1 MRLGMESTHAAHLL
15 YKPIAEACRISIYCP
30 RGRARGSVYKS
41 TSPARS
47 QTPKNFAQ
55 YGQGKEELREAQQG
69 DWSCESVLKLV
80 NSTPKQG
87 AAAEL
92 FRQQAE
98 HDKVLLRA
106 DRFAVCTYCRRKFDM
121 GNQDGKIQSY
131 LEAGN
136 SKEDHSWACST
147 EPQRPVLLPVIA
159 KGRKAKKV
167 GTRKGESQTRRRV
180 YSGDESCSTYVSVE
194 EGKKRRSLRGLSE
207 NLVGQLPNRHWNVTS
222 VVLGKPDKPE
232 GDLME
237 DSRNFESDTD
247 ICSEL
252 SDYDNEQLFGYG
264 MPYYSSSYQEN
275 ISESTAT
282 CLSSYTCY
290 GSSPACIRTPLRSG
304 SIGKAFTSP
313 ANQPQLPAKGGE
325 SSRQDSGIR
334 VVAKVQEVKSV
345 LHQVGR
351 NDARETP
358 ELIGTWEEN
367 VASVYSSCVPVRL
380 MANEDVCTVLLPDSE
395 ENISSKVL
403 KMGETTSS
411 NFGRHLKEVGREGKM
426 SEQVSLENLDVFFD
440 HQGTVPVETMTVGV
454 QYQLKGFASSSSEK
468 DVKCTALPVQ
478 VRFDNIFN
486 QSLPVATT
494 SHNASLTA
502 PSLWLSRLPSPP
514 SPQLDHSIL
523 PLFQTQLQENST
535 QTCAATLW
543 STNTDTLQFH
553 TQACNKT
560 ENRTPLG
567 GKDLPLNQDY
577 PDIEVSL
584 LAACRDQSCFKKSDD
599 ADHELLTE
607 NHLEFSRSRRPDHL
621 DIIKI
626 TVGEEGVLHD
636 TQNWDSEA
644 TSDNEDRTPGKLQ
657 AVWPPPKPKDEEE
670 KIGLKY
676 TEAEH
681 QAALL
686 QLKRECKEEV
696 EQLHKEFEL
705 KIFEVRG
712 EHGESIAKL
721 EEEIQRLKQELDNSV
736 YRARGEVKDTCVSTE
751 DDMPPKT
758 FRNVCIQTDRETF
771 LKTPEDENKVV
782 HTSQTVPKKLKP
794 ESLNL
799 GLKSEQE
806 QVPPDPSN
814 HLKQTSLLPPPPAPP
829 PPPPLAPF
837 HSGLAPP
844 PPPPPL
850 PGAPPPPPPA
860 PPLPGAAPPP
870 PPPPLP
876 GFEAPPPP
884 PLPGTGPPPPPPM
897 SGFAGFGFGLMSE
910 KAPRKPAVEPS
921 CPMKPLYWTRIQVK
935 DSSESSVWGSL
946 EEPRIQDTKEF
957 EDLFSKA
964 AVQQKKKPL
973 SESYEKKAKAKK
985 IIKLLDG
992 KRSQTV
998 GILISSL
1005 HLEMKDIQQAVLNV
1019 DNSFVDLETIEALY
1033 ENRAQSDELEKIRKF
1048 YETSKEEELKLVDKP
1063 EQFLYEL
1070 SQIPDFAHRAHCII
1084 FQSAFM
1090 EGLSA
1095 VRRKV
1100 ENVERVCKG
1109 LLESCVKDILGLILA
1124 FGNYMNGGNRTRGQA
1139 DGFGLE
1145 ILPKLKDVKSRENRI
1160 SLVDYV
1166 VAYYLR
1172 HMDKNAG
1179 TELSTFPL
1187 PEPQDLFL
1195 AGQVKFEDL
1204 TKDLKK
1210 LSRDLDACEKEVKLV
1225 CQNSSNEH
1233 LQPFKEKMEDFVLSA
1248 RREHHAEDE
1257 HLKSSQK
1264 SFDSLVIYFSLK
1276 PKSGEKDITPNYVFM
1291 MWYEFCSDFKT
1302 IWKLE
1307 SKVIF
1312 KERIKEAQD
1321 SVNKLTAEKKIETK
1335 KTNPNSLKERLRQKE
1350 ASVTAS

>member
-1 MRLGMESTHAAHLL
+1 MITLLDSFLNLNLKMDTTSTLADSTDAMG
-15 YKPIAEACRISIYCP
+15 AQNVEAKFTGNPQSIFKKFSTMF
-30 RGRARGSVYKS
+30 ARGGADKAEDSAQTGTTAVLMSFRTLPESLNGDSQDGNLNKNLDPRVNSHSEMQPETPLTPAFHVDDSGESDLVRVTLVQTTSDTESDEDENSDLIMPSNVPTDSHS
-41 TSPARS
+41 TSYENTDRNGA
-47 QTPKNFAQ
+47 NMFA
-55 YGQGKEELREAQQG
+55 GTHLNHNDADTFVTSVDIALPVSEMELKISLKKADDAIPVGEEETSSPGVDGREG
-69 DWSCESVLKLV
+69 KLV
-80 NSTPKQG
+80 KDPFVVNTAFSVPANIANVPLTTSVTHSD
-87 AAAEL
+87 AEL
-92 FRQQAE
+92 G
-98 HDKVLLRA
+98 D
-106 DRFAVCTYCRRKFDM
+106 
-121 GNQDGKIQSY
+121 
-131 LEAGN
+131 
-136 SKEDHSWACST
+136 T
-147 EPQRPVLLPVIA
+147 E
-159 KGRKAKKV
+159 
-167 GTRKGESQTRRRV
+167 
-180 YSGDESCSTYVSVE
+180 
-194 EGKKRRSLRGLSE
+194 GLSE
-207 NLVGQLPNRHWNVTS
+207 NGT
-222 VVLGKPDKPE
+222 
-232 GDLME
+232 GDIWL
-237 DSRNFESDTD
+237 ESDSNTEDDGKSKLHELMGEVLAKQLHGDENED
-247 ICSEL
+247 IPFIDDLVQHSDSFAMADVENL
-252 SDYDNEQLFGYG
+252 SSVTTKKEEDFHRFSPLTKSDVAWDNEDGLTNGK
-264 MPYYSSSYQEN
+264 
-275 ISESTAT
+275 ISEEKTEFQNTLQDVQPIGSDQSLA
-282 CLSSYTCY
+282 LSPTTPDTPVKFPHRSI
-290 GSSPACIRTPLRSG
+290 SPQLGTPEDKG
-304 SIGKAFTSP
+304 F
-313 ANQPQLPAKGGE
+313 QLPALFSGLRVLKKGATGE
-325 SSRQDSGIR
+325 D
-334 VVAKVQEVKSV
+334 
-345 LHQVGR
+345 
-351 NDARETP
+351 RETIAEIKSRDSDLALLSLKKTVNKVRTTP
-358 ELIGTWEEN
+358 EGLLQKQEQRSNREPKNIFLGHLSQLFNLEKKDVPDEEN
-367 VASVYSSCVPVRL
+367 GQTYNK
-380 MANEDVCTVLLPDSE
+380 MENDEANVDTVS
-395 ENISSKVL
+395 
-403 KMGETTSS
+403 
-411 NFGRHLKEVGREGKM
+411 
-426 SEQVSLENLDVFFD
+426 
-440 HQGTVPVETMTVGV
+440 PVEESTPQSM
-454 QYQLKGFASSSSEK
+454 E
-468 DVKCTALPVQ
+468 TA
-478 VRFDNIFN
+478 FDAFK
-486 QSLPVATT
+486 SFFTPKP
-494 SHNASLTA
+494 HK
-502 PSLWLSRLPSPP
+502 R
-514 SPQLDHSIL
+514 
-523 PLFQTQLQENST
+523 
-535 QTCAATLW
+535 
-543 STNTDTLQFH
+543 
-553 TQACNKT
+553 NKT
-560 ENRTPLG
+560 DGLDLDAVKKKLKND
-567 GKDLPLNQDY
+567 KDALKAIFEKSKSRNPS
-577 PDIEVSL
+577 IE
-584 LAACRDQSCFKKSDD
+584 RGSDD
-599 ADHELLTE
+599 K
-607 NHLEFSRSRRPDHL
+607 S
-621 DIIKI
+621 
-626 TVGEEGVLHD
+626 
-636 TQNWDSEA
+636 SEA

-712 EHGESIAKL
+712 EHGENIAKL
-721 EEEIQRLKQELDNSV
+721 DEEIQRLKQELDNSV

-799 GLKSEQE
+799 GLKTEQE

-814 HLKQTSLLPPPPAPP
+814 HLKQTSLLLPPPAPP

-844 PPPPPL
+844 PPPPPPPL

-860 PPLPGAAPPP
+860 PPLPGGAPPP

-884 PLPGTGPPPPPPM
+884 PLPGIGPPPPPPM

-935 DSSESSVWGSL
+935 DNSESSVWGSL

-985 IIKLLDG
+985 IVKLLDG

-1172 HMDKNAG
+1172 HMDENAG

-1233 LQPFKEKMEDFVLSA
+1233 LQPFKEKMENFILSA
-1248 RREHHAEDE
+1248 RRERHAEDE

-1264 SFDSLVIYFSLK
+1264 SFDNLVVYFSLK

-1291 MWYEFCSDFKT
+1291 LWYEFCSDFKT
-1302 IWKLE
+1302 IWKQE

>member
-1 MRLGMESTHAAHLL
+1 ETPLPPAFHVDDTGESDLVRVTLVQTTSDTESDEDENSDLIMPNNVPADSH
-15 YKPIAEACRISIYCP
+15 
-30 RGRARGSVYKS
+30 S
-41 TSPARS
+41 TSYEN
-47 QTPKNFAQ
+47 T
-55 YGQGKEELREAQQG
+55 
-69 DWSCESVLKLV
+69 
-80 NSTPKQG
+80 
-87 AAAEL
+87 
-92 FRQQAE
+92 
-98 HDKVLLRA
+98 
-106 DRFAVCTYCRRKFDM
+106 
-121 GNQDGKIQSY
+121 DGKGANIFAGTHLNHNDDVQPDGSDQSIA
-131 LEAGN
+131 LSPTTPDTPVKSPHRSVSPQLGTP
-136 SKEDHSWACST
+136 EDKS
-147 EPQRPVLLPVIA
+147 
-159 KGRKAKKV
+159 
-167 GTRKGESQTRRRV
+167 
-180 YSGDESCSTYVSVE
+180 
-194 EGKKRRSLRGLSE
+194 
-207 NLVGQLPNRHWNVTS
+207 
-222 VVLGKPDKPE
+222 
-232 GDLME
+232 
-237 DSRNFESDTD
+237 F
-247 ICSEL
+247 
-252 SDYDNEQLFGYG
+252 
-264 MPYYSSSYQEN
+264 
-275 ISESTAT
+275 
-282 CLSSYTCY
+282 
-290 GSSPACIRTPLRSG
+290 
-304 SIGKAFTSP
+304 
-313 ANQPQLPAKGGE
+313 QLPALFSGLRVLKKGATGE
-325 SSRQDSGIR
+325 DRETIAEIKSRDSDLALLSLKKT
-334 VVAKVQEVKSV
+334 VNKVRTTPEALLQKQEQRKSTPQSIETAFDAFKSFFTPKPHKRNKTDGLDLDAVKKKLKNDKDALKAIFEKSKSRSPSIERGSDDKSV
-345 LHQVGR
+345 
-351 NDARETP
+351 
-358 ELIGTWEEN
+358 
-367 VASVYSSCVPVRL
+367 S
-380 MANEDVCTVLLPDSE
+380 
-395 ENISSKVL
+395 
-403 KMGETTSS
+403 
-411 NFGRHLKEVGREGKM
+411 
-426 SEQVSLENLDVFFD
+426 
-440 HQGTVPVETMTVGV
+440 
-454 QYQLKGFASSSSEK
+454 
-468 DVKCTALPVQ
+468 
-478 VRFDNIFN
+478 
-486 QSLPVATT
+486 
-494 SHNASLTA
+494 
-502 PSLWLSRLPSPP
+502 
-514 SPQLDHSIL
+514 
-523 PLFQTQLQENST
+523 
-535 QTCAATLW
+535 
-543 STNTDTLQFH
+543 
-553 TQACNKT
+553 
-560 ENRTPLG
+560 
-567 GKDLPLNQDY
+567 
-577 PDIEVSL
+577 
-584 LAACRDQSCFKKSDD
+584 
-599 ADHELLTE
+599 
-607 NHLEFSRSRRPDHL
+607 
-621 DIIKI
+621 
-626 TVGEEGVLHD
+626 
-636 TQNWDSEA
+636 

-1210 LSRDLDACEKEVKLV
+1210 LSRDLDGKIYTCFGTFES
-1225 CQNSSNEH
+1225 CMSYS
-1233 LQPFKEKMEDFVLSA
+1233 MYI
-1248 RREHHAEDE
+1248 
-1257 HLKSSQK
+1257 LKKIS
-1264 SFDSLVIYFSLK
+1264 
-1276 PKSGEKDITPNYVFM
+1276 TFM
-1291 MWYEFCSDFKT
+1291 MY
-1302 IWKLE
+1302 
-1307 SKVIF
+1307 KVQLLMMF
-1312 KERIKEAQD
+1312 VMSAK
-1321 SVNKLTAEKKIETK
+1321 
-1335 KTNPNSLKERLRQKE
+1335 
-1350 ASVTAS
+1350 

>member
-1 MRLGMESTHAAHLL
+1 MESTHAAHLL

-147 EPQRPVLLPVIA
+147 EPQRPVLLDVQPDSSLGSGWA
-159 KGRKAKKV
+159 TQGH
-167 GTRKGESQTRRRV
+167 SQSCPEATPLISCVLRV
-180 YSGDESCSTYVSVE
+180 
-194 EGKKRRSLRGLSE
+194 
-207 NLVGQLPNRHWNVTS
+207 
-222 VVLGKPDKPE
+222 VVLLKDEP
-232 GDLME
+232 
-237 DSRNFESDTD
+237 
-247 ICSEL
+247 
-252 SDYDNEQLFGYG
+252 
-264 MPYYSSSYQEN
+264 
-275 ISESTAT
+275 
-282 CLSSYTCY
+282 
-290 GSSPACIRTPLRSG
+290 SPQS
-304 SIGKAFTSP
+304 
-313 ANQPQLPAKGGE
+313 
-325 SSRQDSGIR
+325 
-334 VVAKVQEVKSV
+334 EVKSA
-345 LHQVGR
+345 LEQVFIQ
-351 NDARETP
+351 DSP
-358 ELIGTWEEN
+358 
-367 VASVYSSCVPVRL
+367 SSCL
-380 MANEDVCTVLLPDSE
+380 MVL
-395 ENISSKVL
+395 
-403 KMGETTSS
+403 
-411 NFGRHLKEVGREGKM
+411 
-426 SEQVSLENLDVFFD
+426 
-440 HQGTVPVETMTVGV
+440 
-454 QYQLKGFASSSSEK
+454 
-468 DVKCTALPVQ
+468 
-478 VRFDNIFN
+478 
-486 QSLPVATT
+486 
-494 SHNASLTA
+494 
-502 PSLWLSRLPSPP
+502 
-514 SPQLDHSIL
+514 
-523 PLFQTQLQENST
+523 
-535 QTCAATLW
+535 
-543 STNTDTLQFH
+543 
-553 TQACNKT
+553 
-560 ENRTPLG
+560 
-567 GKDLPLNQDY
+567 
-577 PDIEVSL
+577 
-584 LAACRDQSCFKKSDD
+584 
-599 ADHELLTE
+599 
-607 NHLEFSRSRRPDHL
+607 
-621 DIIKI
+621 
-626 TVGEEGVLHD
+626 
-636 TQNWDSEA
+636 SEA

-676 TEAEH
+676 TEAAPPINQNH
-681 QAALL
+681 KPPLTFYLVSLVQ
-686 QLKRECKEEV
+686 
-696 EQLHKEFEL
+696 KEFEL

-921 CPMKPLYWTRIQVK
+921 CPMKPLYWTRIQK
-935 DSSESSVWGSL
+935 SSSSAPDLLWGSL

-1172 HMDKNAG
+1172 HMDKVIFFLYFSFFRPHLCYIDSTLINAG

-1233 LQPFKEKMEDFVLSA
+1233 LQPFKEKMEDFVLSGKL
-1248 RREHHAEDE
+1248 DY
-1257 HLKSSQK
+1257 
-1264 SFDSLVIYFSLK
+1264 FDSLVIYFSLK

-1307 SKVIF
+1307 SKQIRLKFALKIVS
-1312 KERIKEAQD
+1312 D
-1321 SVNKLTAEKKIETK
+1321 LT
-1335 KTNPNSLKERLRQKE
+1335 LLRF
-1350 ASVTAS
+1350 

>member
-1 MRLGMESTHAAHLL
+1 MITLLDSFLNLNLKMDTTSTLADSTDAMG
-15 YKPIAEACRISIYCP
+15 AQNVEAKFTGNPQSIFKKFSTIF
-30 RGRARGSVYKS
+30 ARGAADKAEDSAQTATTAVLMSFRTLPESLNGDSQDGNLNKNLDPEVNSHSEVQPETPLPPAFHVDDTGESDLVRVTLVQTTSDTESDEDENSDLIMPNNVPADSHS
-41 TSPARS
+41 TSYENTDGKGA
-47 QTPKNFAQ
+47 NIFA
-55 YGQGKEELREAQQG
+55 GTHLNHNDVDTFVTSLDIALPLSELELNISLKKADDVILVGEEETSSPGVDGREG
-69 DWSCESVLKLV
+69 KLV
-80 NSTPKQG
+80 KDPFVVNTAFSVPANIANVPVTTSVTHSD
-87 AAAEL
+87 AEI
-92 FRQQAE
+92 
-98 HDKVLLRA
+98 D
-106 DRFAVCTYCRRKFDM
+106 
-121 GNQDGKIQSY
+121 
-131 LEAGN
+131 
-136 SKEDHSWACST
+136 T
-147 EPQRPVLLPVIA
+147 E
-159 KGRKAKKV
+159 
-167 GTRKGESQTRRRV
+167 
-180 YSGDESCSTYVSVE
+180 
-194 EGKKRRSLRGLSE
+194 GLSE
-207 NLVGQLPNRHWNVTS
+207 NGTGDIRLESDSHTEDDGKSKLNELMGDVLVKHLHGDENEDIPFIDDLVQHSDS
-222 VVLGKPDKPE
+222 VVMADVENLNSVKSKNE
-232 GDLME
+232 E
-237 DSRNFESDTD
+237 DCHRFSLLTKSDVAW
-247 ICSEL
+247 
-252 SDYDNEQLFGYG
+252 DNEDGLTNGKVSEEKTEFENTLQDVQPDGSDQSIALSPTTPDTPVKSPHRSVSPQLG
-264 MPYYSSSYQEN
+264 
-275 ISESTAT
+275 
-282 CLSSYTCY
+282 
-290 GSSPACIRTPLRSG
+290 TPEDKS
-304 SIGKAFTSP
+304 F
-313 ANQPQLPAKGGE
+313 QLPALFSGLRVLKKGATGE
-325 SSRQDSGIR
+325 D
-334 VVAKVQEVKSV
+334 
-345 LHQVGR
+345 
-351 NDARETP
+351 RETIAEIKSRDSDLALLSLKKTVNKVRTTP
-358 ELIGTWEEN
+358 EALLQKQEQRSIREPKNVFLGHLSQLFNLEKKDVPDEEN
-367 VASVYSSCVPVRL
+367 GQTYNKKENDE
-380 MANEDVCTVLLPDSE
+380 ANVDTFS
-395 ENISSKVL
+395 
-403 KMGETTSS
+403 
-411 NFGRHLKEVGREGKM
+411 
-426 SEQVSLENLDVFFD
+426 
-440 HQGTVPVETMTVGV
+440 PVEESTP
-454 QYQLKGFASSSSEK
+454 QSIE
-468 DVKCTALPVQ
+468 TA
-478 VRFDNIFN
+478 FDAFK
-486 QSLPVATT
+486 SFFTPKP
-494 SHNASLTA
+494 HK
-502 PSLWLSRLPSPP
+502 R
-514 SPQLDHSIL
+514 
-523 PLFQTQLQENST
+523 
-535 QTCAATLW
+535 
-543 STNTDTLQFH
+543 
-553 TQACNKT
+553 NKT
-560 ENRTPLG
+560 DGLDLDAVKKKLKND
-567 GKDLPLNQDY
+567 KDALKAIFEKSKSRSPS
-577 PDIEVSL
+577 IE
-584 LAACRDQSCFKKSDD
+584 RGSDD
-599 ADHELLTE
+599 K
-607 NHLEFSRSRRPDHL
+607 S
-621 DIIKI
+621 
-626 TVGEEGVLHD
+626 
-636 TQNWDSEA
+636 SEA